1 LQSNKQILFISRLGS
16 RGAKFNNMSTGYE
29 IKTRISEIAS
39 DLEDGKPR
47 QEVIKEYCEK
57 WGVCERTL
65 KRYMAFASDLL
76 ASRMDRRDVL
86 LDAMRA
92 EYIDECMEKTM
103 RTTLELE
110 ARLCEIAEGAIE
122 LERKVHTR
130 TGIVDVKQK
139 PSYTNMLYAIDRIL
153 RMRGCYDA
161 KARKANEP
169 HPQMKIVLHNQKDY
183 DLVKKMQDDAKS
195 DAKSYLT

>member
-1 LQSNKQILFISRLGS
+1 MGQNL
-16 RGAKFNNMSTGYE
+16 NNMSTGYE
-29 IKTRISEIAS
+29 IKNRISEIAS
-39 DLEDGKPR
+39 EMEEGKPR
-47 QEVIKEYCEK
+47 QELIKEYCEK
-57 WGVCERTL
+57 WSVCERTL

-76 ASRMDRRDVL
+76 ANRMDRRDVL
-86 LDAMRA
+86 LDAQRA

-130 TGIVDVKQK
+130 NGMVDVKQK

-161 KARKANEP
+161 KARKIGEP
-169 HPQMKIVLHNQKDY
+169 HPEMKIVLHSKEDY
-183 DLVKKMQDDAKS
+183 DIAKKMQDDAKS
-195 DAKSYLT
+195 RAKSYLT